1 MVAHRTLTPFVR
13 VRILHP
19 LPRKTG
25 QFLRKWPVFPCF
37 GSFLRGLSL
46 FWPVFGAKMDEYFL
60 LKNVDPLFD
69 PKTFFGSP
77 FRRPPRPGKSEDFSG
92 FGGLCGTVGQKIFSG
107 PSASAPKRRGA
118 MIPSKRSVNTLFSA
132 VQPIFYYGQAFAAGG
147 TSRGPVCVS
156 ASPSSVPVPVRARRN
171 SSIREELSFFIRS
184 ETWP

>member
-25 QFLRKWPVFPCF
+25 QILRKWPVFPYF

-69 PKTFFGSP
+69 PKTFSGA
-77 FRRPPRPGKSEDFSG
+77 PP
-92 FGGLCGTVGQKIFSG
+92 GGLPGRENLKFFPGSEVSANGRPEVFSG

-118 MIPSKRSVNTLFSA
+118 MIPSKRSVNILFSA
-132 VQPIFYYGQAFAAGG
+132 VQPIFYCGQAFAAGG